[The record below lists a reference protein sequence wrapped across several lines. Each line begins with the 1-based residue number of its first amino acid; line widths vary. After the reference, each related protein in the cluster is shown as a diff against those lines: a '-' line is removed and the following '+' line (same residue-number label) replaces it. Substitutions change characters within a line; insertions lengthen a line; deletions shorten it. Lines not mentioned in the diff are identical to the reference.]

1 MLSINLDWESE
12 KYLID
17 IISKEQT
24 NSDELVKRLLRN
36 YWLQLKEPETI
47 LERLGGVPK
56 NLLEGPENL
65 SARDIRKQTIA
76 EKIKQKYDQKHFE

>member
-17 IISKEQT
+17 IISKQQT
-24 NSDELVKRLLRN
+24 NRDELVKRLLRN

-65 SARDIRKQTIA
+65 SARDIRKQIIA
-76 EKIKQKYDQKHFE
+76 EKIKQKYDRQDSE

>member
-24 NSDELVKRLLRN
+24 NRDELVKRLLRN

-76 EKIKQKYDQKHFE
+76 EKIKHKYDRQDSE

>member
-76 EKIKQKYDQKHFE
+76 EKIKQKYDRQDSE

>member
-24 NSDELVKRLLRN
+24 NRDELVKRLLRN
-36 YWLQLKEPETI
+36 YWLQLKELETI

-65 SARDIRKQTIA
+65 SARDIRKQIIA
-76 EKIKQKYDQKHFE
+76 EKIKQKYDRQDSE